1 MRSKSGSGRALHTR
15 AKILGTLALILTL
28 DGGTEG
34 VGQAQRVEAIR
45 LVLDTHLVGG
55 GIDID
60 VGLGPDEVVGIGS
73 DTELPIEE
81 RIG

>member
-1 MRSKSGSGRALHTR
+1 MLHTR
-15 AKILGTLALILTL
+15 AKILGTLALVLTL

-34 VGQAQRVEAIR
+34 IGQAQRAVGAIR
-45 LVLDTHLVGG
+45 LVLDAQLVVG

-60 VGLGPDEVVGIGS
+60 VELGPDEAVGIGS

>member
-1 MRSKSGSGRALHTR
+1 MLHTR
-15 AKILGTLALILTL
+15 AKILCTLALILTL

-34 VGQAQRVEAIR
+34 VGQAQRAEAIR

-60 VGLGPDEVVGIGS
+60 VGLGPDEVVGISS